1 MDDSRRRGSTGLVAR
16 LPRVGQVWRA
26 NRVLS
31 AATSA
36 QVKELRANRL
46 GQLAEASSDKR
57 KTSETVSDVFKI
69 LKWL

>member
-1 MDDSRRRGSTGLVAR
+1 MIAGEEVARDQVAR
-16 LPRVGQVWRA
+16 LPRAGQVWRA

-36 QVKELRANRL
+36 QAKELRANRL

-57 KTSETVSDVFKI
+57 KTSETVSDVSN
-69 LKWL
+69 LRMPVT